1 MKYGWFL
8 LSIISALS
16 VNGQNLIY
24 DNSFP
29 PGPAASGSIRKLLS
43 LPDGRIVVGGEFLTF
58 GGIFGQG
65 LVRLWPDGQRDLG
78 FNVGTG
84 VSTRVQELG
93 VGPNG
98 KLYAAGLFNSYAGA
112 TVGNIVCLDSTGL
125 IDTTFVA
132 TTGFSNEVTALAVY
146 PNGDI
151 IAAGFFSQYKGAAV
165 TQPVK
170 ILANGQRDLTFN
182 QGGTGSTGI
191 IDALVVQP
199 DLKILVAGSVNGY
212 NGQTA
217 SRLIRLNADGSRDS
231 SFNLNLTI
239 SGPVNDM
246 KLLPNGQ
253 IVIGGSFTTVN
264 GVAMSRIARL
274 LPNGQLDPGFTP
286 GTGFSSTV
294 LAVNYGLEGQVLVGG
309 DFTTFNG
316 QNTSRIAVL
325 DSNGNL
331 QYSTGTC
338 AATNGT
344 VFDILENPDQTLTVG
359 GVFTEIGGATVGR
372 IARILRGG
380 TITQSTMPVIT
391 ASTLSSCAGQRI
403 TLMITAGALNG
414 ASHWR
419 WYNGNCGG
427 GTSFSSSTTLLVNPV
442 VTTTYYVR
450 GEGNCVAAGPCATVT
465 IVVQD
470 TIAPVPNVTNLP
482 TIQGPCGFTIPVPQA
497 SDNCIPNIAGVAN
510 RPLTFTRAGQFTV
523 IWTYTDTAGNSSS
536 QSQTIIVDSID
547 TRVSYNATTNRL
559 SALNPNATYQWVRCD
574 VAYQPV
580 AGATSADF
588 QTTLNGN
595 YAVVIRENGC
605 IDTSQCINLVFTGID
620 QQNMPGMQLYP
631 NPAGNQLNLVTE
643 AAVELKLF
651 DLQGRLLIQYEATP
665 GNHPIL
671 LPSVK
676 NGLYYWTIQ
685 DLVTKR
691 YYYKKQ
697 LIQQ

>member
-1 MKYGWFL
+1 MKYACFIL
-8 LSIISALS
+8 LLIATLS
-16 VNGQNLIY
+16 VNGQNLVY

-29 PGPAASGSIRKLLS
+29 PGAAASGSVRKLLS

-58 GGIFGQG
+58 GGIAGRG

-78 FNVGTG
+78 FNVGAG
-84 VSTRVQELG
+84 VSTRVQELAA
-93 VGPNG
+93 GPNG
-98 KLYAAGLFNSYAGA
+98 RLYAAGLFNTYAGA
-112 TVGNIVCLDSTGL
+112 SVGNLVCLDSTGL
-125 IDTTFVA
+125 IDTNFVA
-132 TTGFSNEVTALAVY
+132 ATGFNNEVTALAVY

-151 IAAGFFSQYKGAAV
+151 IVGGFFSQYKGVAV

-217 SRLIRLNADGSRDS
+217 SRLMRLNADGSRDS
-231 SFNLNLTI
+231 TFNLNLTI
-239 SGPVNDM
+239 SGPINDVS
-246 KLLPNGQ
+246 LLPNGQ
-253 IVIGGSFTTVN
+253 IVIGGTFTTVN
-264 GVAMSRIARL
+264 GIAMSRIARL

-294 LAVNYGLEGQVLVGG
+294 RTVNRGFEGQVLVGG

-325 DSNGNL
+325 DSNGSL

-344 VFDILENPDQTLTVG
+344 VFDILENPNQTLTIG
-359 GVFTEIGGATVGR
+359 GVFTQIGGATVGR

-380 TITQSTMPVIT
+380 TIVSSTMPVIT

-403 TLMITAGALNG
+403 TLMIMAGALNG

-419 WYNGNCGG
+419 WYEGSCGG
-427 GTSFSSSTTLLVNPV
+427 GTSFSSSTTLLVNPL
-442 VTTTYYVR
+442 VTTTYFVR
-450 GEGNCVAAGPCATVT
+450 GEGNCVVAGPCASVT

-470 TIAPVPNVTNLP
+470 TVAPVPNITNLP
-482 TIQGPCGFTIPVPQA
+482 TIQGPCGLTIPIPQA
-497 SDNCIPNIAGVAN
+497 GDNCIPNIAGVAN
-510 RPLTFTRAGQFTV
+510 RPLTFTEAGQFTV

-536 QSQTIIVDSID
+536 QTQTIIVDSID
-547 TRVSYNATTNRL
+547 TRVNYNASTNRL
-559 SALNPNATYQWVRCD
+559 YALNTNATYQWVRCD
-574 VAYQPV
+574 AGYQPI
-580 AGATSADF
+580 AGATAADF
-588 QTTLNGN
+588 QTTLNGD

-605 IDTSQCINLVFTGID
+605 VDTSSCISLVFTGLE
-620 QQNMPGMQLYP
+620 QQSMPGLQLYP
-631 NPAGNQLNLVTE
+631 NPAGNQLHVVTE
-643 AAVELKLF
+643 TAVELRLYDLHGRELF
-651 DLQGRLLIQYEATP
+651 HFEATP
-665 GNHPIL
+665 GTHPIL